1 MGEATVESINKYTC
15 SKNKMALN
23 GEPSAIVSELIN
35 NVSVL
40 SSVLHNSQNNVST
53 SATSDNV
60 EDEVR
65 RIFRRGSV
73 RDEIRQ

>member
-1 MGEATVESINKYTC
+1 MGEATVETINKSMC

>member
-1 MGEATVESINKYTC
+1 
-15 SKNKMALN
+15 MALN